1 MLFWGF
7 NFISLKFLYPAMEP
21 AAILFLRYF
30 IMGSV
35 LVTVCL
41 ATKQSLKLPREHRW
55 RILFAGF
62 NSMGIYMIF
71 FMEGVKLTSASEASI
86 ILATNPIMVAVWMM
100 VLKLEAKSYVK
111 VVGCLI
117 AFLGVALVVLG
128 RPVLASH
135 GKEASDRLLGD
146 FLMLLG
152 AASWS
157 WSVVISKPIS
167 AYIKPLPLFTM
178 SMLGGLPIVLI
189 YGLGAATRVRW
200 DVMGAWEW
208 ANFAQVALGSGVI
221 AMVFYYKGIQQL
233 PASAATMY
241 QFMVPVITTVFA
253 AIILHERLV
262 WIQALGLVALF
273 CGVLVSRGILQNFG
287 RGRQVAES

>member
-7 NFISLKFLYPAMEP
+7 NFISLKVLYPAMEP

-35 LVTVCL
+35 LVSICL
-41 ATKQSLKLPREHRW
+41 ATKQSLKLPLEHRS

-71 FMEGVKLTSASEASI
+71 FMEGVKLTSASEAAI
-86 ILATNPIMVAVWMM
+86 ILATNPIMVAIWMM
-100 VLKLEAKSYVK
+100 VLKLEAKSYSK
-111 VVGCLI
+111 IVGCLI

-128 RPVLASH
+128 RPAMTGQS
-135 GKEASDRLLGD
+135 KEMTDRLLGD

-167 AYIKPLPLFTM
+167 AHVKPLPLFTM
-178 SMLGGLPIVLI
+178 SMLGGLPVVLL
-189 YGLGAATRVRW
+189 YGSFAVTRVHW
-200 DVMGAWEW
+200 NVMGTWEW
-208 ANFAQVALGSGVI
+208 ANFAQIALGSGVI

-241 QFMVPVITTVFA
+241 QFMVPVLTTIFA

-262 WIQALGLVALF
+262 WIQGIGLLVLF
-273 CGVLVSRGILQNFG
+273 FGVVIAVGLLRNLQG
-287 RGRQVAES
+287 RTVEG